1 MRPLARPPF
10 WGRARR
16 SLGRSLGHSLGRATE
31 SQIPLKRVRGRQQPK
46 SAMFNIRDKLLEPF
60 SPLPRTA
67 LENAQPVR
75 GRQEPHIAI
84 AIRFLFRKHF
94 FARLQN
100 ARVSFPFF
108 QKQSNP
114 CTRWVSPRTI
124 VCLCWSFF
132 LCELQITG
140 IFGLYNT
147 YNSPHPIYVRAC
159 VRVSSILVTYLS
171 PHYFSKAPNLS
182 FFRYL

>member
-10 WGRARR
+10 WGRAGR
-16 SLGRSLGHSLGRATE
+16 SLGRSLGHSPGRATE

-108 QKQSNP
+108 RSKAILAPVGCRRGRLFAYVDRFSYVNCKSQGYLDYIIHII
-114 CTRWVSPRTI
+114 RRTLYMYVHAC
-124 VCLCWSFF
+124 VCLQSW
-132 LCELQITG
+132 
-140 IFGLYNT
+140 
-147 YNSPHPIYVRAC
+147 
-159 VRVSSILVTYLS
+159 
-171 PHYFSKAPNLS
+171 
-182 FFRYL
+182 

>member
-10 WGRARR
+10 WGRAGR
-16 SLGRSLGHSLGRATE
+16 SLGRSLGHSPGRATE

-46 SAMFNIRDKLLEPF
+46 SAMFHIRDKLLEPF

-114 CTRWVSPRTI
+114 CTRWVSPRPI
-124 VCLCWSFF
+124 VCLCWSFCYVNCKSQGY
-132 LCELQITG
+132 LDYIIHIIRRT
-140 IFGLYNT
+140 LYM
-147 YNSPHPIYVRAC
+147 YVHAYVC
-159 VRVSSILVTYLS
+159 FQS
-171 PHYFSKAPNLS
+171 
-182 FFRYL
+182 